1 MICISETSET
11 LWNPNATPNLYY
23 LSTMTLSTEYIQN
36 FQVDL
41 PPLVLTRVSECGEE
55 WGHHLVPVFMSE
67 VITDNSETS
76 SRNAAVMI
84 SVITRQR

>member
-1 MICISETSET
+1 
-11 LWNPNATPNLYY
+11 
-23 LSTMTLSTEYIQN
+23 MTLSTEYIQN

-41 PPLVLTRVSECGEE
+41 PPLVLTRGSECGEE
-55 WGHHLVPVFMSE
+55 CSDHLVPVFMSE

>member
-23 LSTMTLSTEYIQN
+23 DYLTLSTGYIQN
-36 FQVDL
+36 LQVDL

-67 VITDNSETS
+67 VSTDNSETS